1 MFSVRVLVTL
11 SEPKINNVDVVLG
24 AFGASNQEIVGL
36 DVAVND
42 SFLVNL
48 LNALD
53 LIKSVRIQNNL
64 PSGVRCGRRS

>member
-1 MFSVRVLVTL
+1 VFSVRVLVTL

-24 AFGASNQEIVGL
+24 AFGAPNQKVVGL

-53 LIKSVRIQNNL
+53 LFKSVRFQNNL
-64 PSGVRCGRRS
+64 PSGVRCGRPS